1 MAPELCPLDGKWQ
14 ICCFR
19 CSYFSFPWH
28 NVWTVFDHNKQV
40 MFVLGYYSFYSPR
53 FIAFNQLK
61 KWQICG
67 FGALTLVSSGQM
79 FWNLSYNIF
88 VLNFGCYDFLWFQS
102 YALLHFD
109 LHVHFVYWM
118 TKLSVI
124 ITYKVTTFT
133 FYFCCSKV
141 IEMVTK

>member
-1 MAPELCPLDGKWQ
+1 MIAPELCPLDGKWQ

-19 CSYFSFPWH
+19 CSYFSFPWQ

-40 MFVLGYYSFYSPR
+40 MFVLGYYSFHSPR

-61 KWQICG
+61 NGK
-67 FGALTLVSSGQM
+67 FVVLVSSGQM
-79 FWNLSYNIF
+79 LWNLSYNIF
-88 VLNFGCYDFLWFQS
+88 VLNFGCYDFLWFQG
-102 YALLHFD
+102 YAPLHFD
-109 LHVHFVYWM
+109 DWM
-118 TKLSVI
+118 TKLSVV
-124 ITYKVTTFT
+124 ITYKDTTFT